1 MLPITESP
9 ITELPGPSRAR
20 DAQHLAGAG
29 VGTAVH
35 TRAWCAAV
43 VTAGMLWGMAAAAQV
58 PAAGAPAA
66 TAPHA
71 VGTRVPSMPV
81 PSKNAKLVKKPF
93 VSPYARAAARREHA
107 GQAPAGHA
115 PTMVQLMGKPRK
127 PHAATPGK

>member
-1 MLPITESP
+1 
-9 ITELPGPSRAR
+9 
-20 DAQHLAGAG
+20 
-29 VGTAVH
+29 
-35 TRAWCAAV
+35 
-43 VTAGMLWGMAAAAQV
+43 MLWGMAAAAQV
-58 PAAGAPAA
+58 PAAGARAA

-71 VGTRVPSMPV
+71 VGTSVPTTAPS
-81 PSKNAKLVKKPF
+81 SKNAKPVKKPF